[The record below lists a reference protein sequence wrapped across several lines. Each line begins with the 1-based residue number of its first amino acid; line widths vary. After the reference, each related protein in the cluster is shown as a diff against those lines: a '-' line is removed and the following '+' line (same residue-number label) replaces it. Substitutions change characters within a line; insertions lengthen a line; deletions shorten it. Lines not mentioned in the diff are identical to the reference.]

1 MKLVS
6 HGKTSVGMKRT
17 GNEDSFYH
25 DDTIGLYIVADGMG
39 GHNAGEV
46 ASNIAVKSIREHILK
61 QEVLNES
68 SLSDAI
74 YIANGNI
81 FKQAKRNTQYS
92 GMGTTVT
99 SMLIKNAGATLCH
112 VGDSRAYLLS
122 EGKLV
127 QLTED
132 HTYVNEQ
139 YRNGFISYEQMG
151 THTMRNV
158 LTRSLGFSEY
168 VKVDSQKIVIHP
180 GNRFILCSDGL
191 THMVKDDI
199 ISELV
204 SMPDIYHAASTLI
217 DVANANGG
225 DDNITVIIIDVIE

>member
-1 MKLVS
+1 MKLAS

-46 ASNIAVKSIREHILK
+46 ASNIAVKSIKEHIIK

-99 SMLIKNAGATLCH
+99 SMLIKNASATLCH

-139 YRNGFISYEQMG
+139 FRNGFISYEQMG

-158 LTRSLGFSEY
+158 LTRSIGFSEY

>member
-46 ASNIAVKSIREHILK
+46 ASNIAVKSIKEHILK

-99 SMLIKNAGATLCH
+99 SMLIKNADATLCH